1 MASSHRLPATA
12 STVVLGALLVGAL
25 LVDGAGAAPR
35 PPPER
40 EELARALLPDVPL
53 RLALR
58 CVAPGA
64 SAAAPGSVV
73 VGTSVEPD
81 GGSGG
86 RSWRSSAAAAG
97 APLMEITVANG
108 ELGSLRWK
116 DERMASREYEMVGA
130 WLPAGV
136 ASASRGGTPARGVGV
151 QLQPLPAADGQRE
164 LQVEPRWLGG
174 SEPVRVTL
182 ASRQDGGAARPGW
195 SVQTVL
201 QMPLDRWTTVARAVD
216 GGGTP
221 GCLLQLRVSR
231 PPR

>member
-1 MASSHRLPATA
+1 MALRHRFPTA
-12 STVVLGALLVGAL
+12 VVGAL
-25 LVDGAGAAPR
+25 LVAAAAAAPR
-35 PPPER
+35 PGPDR
-40 EELARALLPDVPL
+40 EDLARALLPDVPL

-58 CVAPGA
+58 CAAPGA
-64 SAAAPGSVV
+64 STAAPGSVV
-73 VGTSVEPD
+73 VGTAVEPD
-81 GGSGG
+81 AGAGG
-86 RSWRSSAAAAG
+86 RTWRSSAAGAGAAG

-116 DERMASREYEMVGA
+116 DDRPASREYELVGA
-130 WLPAGV
+130 WLPAGM
-136 ASASRGGTPARGVGV
+136 ASAPRGGASARGLGV
-151 QLQPLPAADGQRE
+151 QLQPVPASDGLRE

-174 SEPVRVTL
+174 GEPVRVTL
-182 ASRQDGGAARPGW
+182 ATRQDGAARPGW

-201 QMPLDRWTTVARAVD
+201 QTPLDRWTTVARAVD